1 MDLNQSEIDNIMRE
15 VFGLQGIQDPA
26 LLKKEVQRHMASMNA
41 IERAEINMRIGRK
54 ADEAKERAPGAMYS
68 PQNHDL
74 FIASIF
80 FLVISVVLGYV
91 IFNTNLS
98 FVIKLIAG
106 ILGIYMALL
115 SWRGFARIMFR
126 LSNHRD
132 W

>member
-54 ADEAKERAPGAMYS
+54 ADEAKARAPGAMYS

>member
-1 MDLNQSEIDNIMRE
+1 MQIYPR
-15 VFGLQGIQDPA
+15 
-26 LLKKEVQRHMASMNA
+26 MASMNA

-54 ADEAKERAPGAMYS
+54 ADEAKARAPGAMYS

-74 FIASIF
+74 FVASMF
-80 FLVISVVLGYV
+80 FLVISTVMGYV
-91 IFNTNLS
+91 IFNTNFS

-106 ILGIYMALL
+106 IFGIYMALL